1 MGMKKRNLFVLFVGI
16 LIVLSPTV
24 FASGGDEP
32 MEEGD
37 KTLVVWS
44 HVTSHLIE
52 FIEELT
58 PQFEADNPGV
68 TIEYTA
74 IEFAGYSTKLI
85 TAFAGG
91 GGPDVYDIN
100 AVTKGAF
107 EPKGMLAPLDLGAM
121 GYASQDQ
128 FVKEWVPGSLNPYMS
143 RDGQL
148 LGIPYDLA
156 VWQLYLND
164 DYFEQAGLDPVAD
177 APKTWEDLYSVSETI
192 FSKTGIKGY
201 QLPFGISFGWYLII
215 WEPMLWQNGGQ
226 IFNADGSSALN
237 SDGTMKAFEMWNDI
251 LNERNTGCSVEY
263 EGDSP
268 VYEFAA
274 GGSAMTIAGPFGNGT
289 IASVNSDKVVDKYSV
304 VPLPQVDLNN
314 PITTMNSW
322 GWYLNQNSKQTDLG
336 SKFIKY
342 YADNGM
348 EAYLNGQTIPLLDV
362 FNSDEARATF
372 GYDVFKAGME
382 HTRPREGTPYYD
394 ETGNAI
400 KKALDDYVILGQD
413 LNTVVDDL
421 HKTIDKIQSGE

>member
-1 MGMKKRNLFVLFVGI
+1 MKKKNTVLLLLVA
-16 LIVLSPTV
+16 VLLLGSQ
-24 FASGGDEP
+24 FIYAAGQQDA
-32 MEEGD
+32 EEGGET
-37 KTLVVWS
+37 TLVIWS
-44 HVTSHLIE
+44 HVTSHLID
-52 FIEELT
+52 FINELT

-68 TIEYTA
+68 TIEYSA

-107 EPKGMLAPLDLGAM
+107 EPKGMLAPLDLDAM
-121 GYASQDQ
+121 GYASQND

-143 RDGQL
+143 RDGEL

-164 DYFEQAGLDPVAD
+164 DYFKKAGLDPVKD
-177 APKTWEDLYSVSETI
+177 APETWEDFYSVSEQI
-192 FSKTGIKGY
+192 FAKTGIKGY
-201 QLPFGISFGWYLII
+201 QLPLGISFGWYLII

-226 IFNADGSSALN
+226 IFNPDGSSAL
-237 SDGTMKAFEMWNDI
+237 DTAGTRKAFEMWNDI
-251 LNERNTGCSVEY
+251 LNDRKTGCTVEY

-268 VYEFAA
+268 VYDFAA
-274 GGSAMTIAGPFGNGT
+274 GNSAMTIAGPFGNGT
-289 IASVNSDKVVDKYSV
+289 IASVGSDKVMGKYSV
-304 VPLPQVDLNN
+304 VPLPQVDPNN

-322 GWYLNQNSKQTDLG
+322 GWYLNKNSKQVDLG

-342 YADNGM
+342 YADHGM
-348 EAYLNGQTIPLLDV
+348 EAYMTGQTIPLLDV
-362 FNSDEARATF
+362 FNSDEAKATF
-372 GYDVFKAGME
+372 GYDIFKAGMA

-400 KKALDDYVILGQD
+400 KKALDDYIMMGQNLD
-413 LNTVVDDL
+413 SVVTDL
-421 HKTIDKIQSGE
+421 HKTIDKIQAGE